1 MSKKKKI
8 LILAAVLLLG
18 GGYVAK
24 GMLMPPPKVHTKISG
39 LIYLLPKEFVVNLS
53 DGKYGKVDVALLLAP
68 GQSNGVTGPD
78 AAAPSS
84 DATLGTL
91 PEEALVRDIIT
102 NELTDSTA
110 ASLTNAAARVKLK
123 HKILLAIRSGTD
135 VKLTDVMFTDVA
147 VQ

>member
-24 GMLMPPPKVHTKISG
+24 GMLLPPPKVHNKISG
-39 LIYLLPKEFVVNLS
+39 LIYLLPKEFLVNLS
-53 DGKYGKVDVALLLAP
+53 DGKYGKVDIALVLAP
-68 GQSNGVTGPD
+68 GQSDGATAEGG
-78 AAAPSS
+78 ASS

-91 PEEALVRDIIT
+91 PEEAAVRDIIT
-102 NELTDSTA
+102 NALTDSTA
-110 ASLTNAAARVKLK
+110 ASLSSAAARVKLK
-123 HKILLAIRSGTD
+123 HKIVLAIRAGTD
-135 VKLTDVMFTDVA
+135 VKLTDVLFTDVA